1 MTQERGNL
9 VLWNMR
15 QNAQNTDP
23 PEDEAEQAE
32 EERREE
38 DPLVETGDIR
48 ILVDNMRADLNI
60 ALANGRF
67 DESNQIQTGIM
78 TLLDASAGP
87 RPEGLSENVMQ
98 RIRGLFQRVYRVH
111 RNRGSDERAER
122 YLQYVE
128 DMNSMMQR

>member
-1 MTQERGNL
+1 
-9 VLWNMR
+9 
-15 QNAQNTDP
+15 
-23 PEDEAEQAE
+23 
-32 EERREE
+32 
-38 DPLVETGDIR
+38 
-48 ILVDNMRADLNI
+48 MRADLNI

-98 RIRGLFQRVYRVH
+98 RIRGLFQRLYRVH

-122 YLQYVE
+122 YQRYVE
-128 DMNSMMQR
+128 DMNSMMQRG